1 MLDAWEVG
9 RPERVGDVEV
19 TVGADHV
26 ATMELQRQ
34 PNNFFDLDLIR
45 TLADVAEALAADGR
59 SRVIVLA
66 AAGKHFSAGANF
78 TGGGDAAGVLTAEQG
93 PMALYDEGLRLF
105 GAPLPI
111 VAAVQGA
118 AIGGG
123 LGLAC
128 AADFRVASAASRFAA
143 NFARLGFHQGF
154 GLSVSLPAIIGQ
166 QAALD
171 LLYTGRRVD
180 GATAHRIG
188 LVDRLVDDTDIRSA
202 AHALA
207 LDIAASAPLA
217 VASIRATMRAGLVE
231 RVREAL
237 PREAAEQVRLRA
249 TADFAEGVRASAE
262 RREPDFGGH

>member
-1 MLDAWEVG
+1 VLDAWEVG
-9 RPERVGDVEV
+9 RPQRIGDVEV

-26 ATMELQRQ
+26 ATMEVRRP
-34 PNNFFDLDLIR
+34 PNNFFDVDLIR
-45 TLADVAEALAADGR
+45 TLADVAETLAADGR
-59 SRVIVLA
+59 SRVVVLA
-66 AAGKHFSAGANF
+66 AEGKHFCAGANF
-78 TGGGDAAGVLTAEQG
+78 TGGGADGVLTAEQG
-93 PMALYDEGLRLF
+93 PMALYEQGLRLF
-105 GAPLPI
+105 AAPLPI

-154 GLSVSLPAIIGQ
+154 GLSVSLPAIVGQ

-171 LLYTGRRVD
+171 LLYTGRRID
-180 GATAHRIG
+180 GAAAHRIG
-188 LVDRLVDDTDIRSA
+188 LVDRLVDDADIRGA

-217 VASIRATMRAGLVE
+217 VASIRATMRADLVE
-231 RVREAL
+231 RVREVL
-237 PREAAEQVRLRA
+237 RREATEQVRLRA
-249 TADFAEGVRASAE
+249 TADFAEGVRASSE
-262 RREPDFGGH
+262 RREPDFAGR